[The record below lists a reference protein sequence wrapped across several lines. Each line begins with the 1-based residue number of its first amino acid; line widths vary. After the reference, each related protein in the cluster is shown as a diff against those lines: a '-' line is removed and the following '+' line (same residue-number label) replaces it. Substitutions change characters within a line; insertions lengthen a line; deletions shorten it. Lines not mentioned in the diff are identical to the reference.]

1 MLPQVP
7 GPLFVGVS
15 EISVDGK
22 PWDATTQL
30 RLPANS
36 SRVEFRYSAIH
47 LSAPESLRYRFR
59 LEPDDRDWIDARNR
73 RTASYSNLS
82 RGDHRFLVSAALGG
96 SNEWHEAEP
105 IVFSKEPQFYETL
118 WFLALATAGIATL
131 AWAAWSYRLRQ
142 ERRRFAVVLE
152 ERSRIA
158 RELHDTLAQGYV
170 GIASQLGAVGG
181 LLRTQPEAAAQQVDL
196 ARRMAQYSL
205 TEARR
210 SIADLRSASLESS
223 DLPGAIRTAAGQL
236 TEGSGIN
243 IRYEFPADLR
253 ALPNATAHQLLRIVQ
268 EAVANSV
275 KHGAAANIAI
285 QLSNYEKG
293 LLLAVRDDGRGFDA
307 AADGGG
313 IAGHFGLIGMRERA
327 ESLGGTLSIASSPDR
342 GTTIEVQVPI

>member
-1 MLPQVP
+1 MACHYTRDRQVFRESLAGSRQPIAPAIFFGVGEGLRSSNAAPGYPTASGGIRAHDGSVWFPTARGLARFNPVLPQVP

-22 PWDATTQL
+22 PWDATTRV

-36 SRVEFRYSAIH
+36 SRAESRYSAIH

-181 LLRTQPEAAAQQVDL
+181 LLRTRPEAAAQQVDL

-223 DLPGAIRTAAGQL
+223 DLPGAIRTAAGQ
-236 TEGSGIN
+236 
-243 IRYEFPADLR
+243 PLR
-253 ALPNATAHQLLRIVQ
+253 A
-268 EAVANSV
+268 
-275 KHGAAANIAI
+275 AA
-285 QLSNYEKG
+285 
-293 LLLAVRDDGRGFDA
+293 
-307 AADGGG
+307 
-313 IAGHFGLIGMRERA
+313 
-327 ESLGGTLSIASSPDR
+327 
-342 GTTIEVQVPI
+342 